1 MPRSLIL
8 SSSGLL
14 PGPTLLPFS
23 QDHFIHCC
31 GFNSSLRAAD
41 FPKLDFWSR
50 FSHQFQP
57 MPSCRHVPQAL
68 KLDILHTE
76 GILFP
81 RLCGFLCWGKA
92 PTQLLCL
99 TRVPSRSPPSPLPSA
114 TLHHFPPFPVATS
127 HPSYGHVLSGHPF
140 RLLHCLTPSSGGPLP
155 SILFPIAKGNLQ
167 NANLI
172 MSIPPIL
179 TDSHQLKSS
188 DFLWPIE

>member
-14 PGPTLLPFS
+14 LGPTLLPFS

-57 MPSCRHVPQAL
+57 VPSCRHVPQAL
-68 KLDILHTE
+68 KLDVSHTE

-81 RLCGFLCWGKA
+81 RLLALRFPVLGKGTDTA
-92 PTQLLCL
+92 SLLDEGSL
-99 TRVPSRSPPSPLPSA
+99 SFSTLPSPLQHFTTFLLSLWPPPTPA
-114 TLHHFPPFPVATS
+114 TVMFCQV
-127 HPSYGHVLSGHPF
+127 
-140 RLLHCLTPSSGGPLP
+140 TPSGSSTASLLP
-155 SILFPIAKGNLQ
+155 AVVPYLLFSSLSPKGTCKMQILLCQ
-167 NANLI
+167 Y
-172 MSIPPIL
+172 PP
-179 TDSHQLKSS
+179 S
-188 DFLWPIE
+188 